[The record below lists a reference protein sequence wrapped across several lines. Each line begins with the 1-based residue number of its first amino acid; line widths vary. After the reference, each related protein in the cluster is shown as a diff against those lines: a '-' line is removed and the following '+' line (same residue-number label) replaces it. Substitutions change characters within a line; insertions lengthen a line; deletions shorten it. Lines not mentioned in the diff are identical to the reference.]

1 MDREDVLEQISTARS
16 PHDTSSAIAVARAWL
31 IDHPEDQ
38 MVASAMEALI
48 EAERESLGLRV

>member
-1 MDREDVLEQISTARS
+1 MDRENVLEQMSTARS
-16 PHDTSSAIAVARAWL
+16 PHDTSSAIVDARAWL

-38 MVASAMEALI
+38 SVVSAMEALI

>member
-16 PHDTSSAIAVARAWL
+16 PHDTSSAIVAARAWL

-38 MVASAMEALI
+38 IVASAMEALI

>member
-16 PHDTSSAIAVARAWL
+16 PHDTSSAIVVARAWL